1 MKSRLAPTHLSWK
14 TYIPNPSKNGLALI
28 FSIGLT
34 ACAVGPDF
42 KKPDAPKV
50 SSYTEKPVSNQL
62 ATAPSI
68 GGTQQNLDPGA
79 DIPAEW
85 WALYRSPE
93 LDVLIKQ
100 AIKRNP
106 NLAAAD
112 ATLRAAQE
120 NANATF
126 GSLLFPSV
134 GLGGSAARQQ
144 INPSS
149 FGQGAGNPII
159 YNLYNTSVS
168 VNYNLDV
175 FGGARRAVQS
185 AAAQAEIA
193 GFQLESAYLN
203 LTANIVTT
211 AIREAALR
219 AQYASNLEIY
229 EAQKNLAD
237 MIAKQLDIG
246 TASRVDLTSQLSITA
261 SSQIDLL
268 NIDKSLSFTRNQL
281 SVYVGE
287 FPGNGLLAKFNL
299 NQLNL
304 PEKIPLSVPSELVR
318 QRPDI
323 RAAEAYIKSTNALV
337 GVATANLL
345 PQITLS
351 GASGSQALTTG
362 ALFGPNAAIWSVAGG
377 VFQPLFQGGALLA
390 QRRGAIATNEAAVFQ
405 YQATVLNAFQEV
417 ANALQALESD
427 ALALRAASEAEQNA
441 LEYLN
446 LLEQQY
452 KLGTGSYL
460 AVLIAQK
467 QYQQTKYRLIDAQA
481 NRFANTAALFA
492 ALGGGWWNRSGP
504 AYQSQKN
511 EGSNNQVL
519 SQQEMRQ

>member
-1 MKSRLAPTHLSWK
+1 MSK
-14 TYIPNPSKNGLALI
+14 PSKHGFALI
-28 FSIGLT
+28 FSIGLS

-42 KKPDAPKV
+42 KQPDAPKV
-50 SSYTEKPVSNQL
+50 SSYIEKPVSNQL
-62 ATAPSI
+62 AITPSI
-68 GGTQQNLDPGA
+68 GGTQQNLDLAA

-93 LDVLIKQ
+93 LDALIKQ
-100 AIKRNP
+100 ALKRNP

-120 NANATF
+120 NANASF
-126 GSLLFPSV
+126 GSLLFPSI
-134 GLGGSAARQQ
+134 GLSGTAARQK
-144 INPSS
+144 INSAA
-149 FGQGAGNPII
+149 FGQGTGGTSI

-185 AAAQAEIA
+185 AQAQAEIT

-229 EAQKNLAD
+229 EAQKNLAE
-237 MIAKQLDIG
+237 MITKQVEIG
-246 TASRVDLTSQLSITA
+246 TASRVDLTSQVSLAA

-268 NIDKSLSFTRNQL
+268 NIDKNLSFTRNQL

-287 FPGNGLLAKFNL
+287 FPGNGLLAKFDL
-299 NQLNL
+299 STLNL
-304 PEKIPLSVPSELVR
+304 PEKIPLSLPSELVR

-345 PQITLS
+345 PQITLR

-377 VFQPLFQGGALLA
+377 IFQPLFQGGALLA
-390 QRRGAIATNEAAVFQ
+390 QRRAAIASNEAAVFQ

-427 ALALRAASEAEQNA
+427 ALALRAASEAERNA

-446 LLEQQY
+446 LLKQQY

-467 QYQQTKYRLIDAQA
+467 QYQQTKFRLIDAQA

-504 AYQSQKN
+504 AYQS
-511 EGSNNQVL
+511 L
-519 SQQEMRQ
+519 SQQEIR

>member
-1 MKSRLAPTHLSWK
+1 
-14 TYIPNPSKNGLALI
+14 
-28 FSIGLT
+28 
-34 ACAVGPDF
+34 VGPDF
-42 KKPDAPKV
+42 KKPDTPKV
-50 SSYTEKPVSNQL
+50 GTYTEVPVSSEL

-68 GGTQQNLDPGA
+68 GGSKQSLNPGA

-85 WALYRSPE
+85 WSLYRSPE
-93 LDVLIKQ
+93 LDALIKQ
-100 AIKRNP
+100 ALQRNP
-106 NLAAAD
+106 NLASAD

-120 NANATF
+120 NANAVF
-126 GSLLFPSV
+126 GSLLFPNI
-134 GLGGSAARQQ
+134 GLGASATRQQ
-144 INPSS
+144 ITPST
-149 FGQGAGNPII
+149 FGLTSGNPNIF
-159 YNLYNTSVS
+159 NLYNTSVS
-168 VNYNLDV
+168 VNYNVDV

-185 AAAQAEIA
+185 AQAQAEIT
-193 GFQLESAYLN
+193 GFQLEGAYLS

-219 AQYASNLEIY
+219 AQYQSNLEIY
-229 EAQKNLAD
+229 ESQRNLAD
-237 MIAKQLDIG
+237 LIRKQLEIG
-246 TASRVDLTSQLSITA
+246 TASRVDLSSQVSLAA

-268 NIDKSLSFTRNQL
+268 NIDKNLSFTRNQL
-281 SVYVGE
+281 AVYVGD
-287 FPGNGLLAKFNL
+287 FPGNAQLAKFDL
-299 NQLNL
+299 AKLNL
-304 PEKIPLSVPSELVR
+304 PESIPLSVPSDLVR

-351 GASGSQALTTG
+351 GAMGSQALTTG

-390 QRRGAIATNEAAVFQ
+390 QRRSAIATYEAAVFQ

-427 ALALRAASEAEQNA
+427 ALALRAASEAERNA

-460 AVLIAQK
+460 AVLIAQR
-467 QYQQTKYRLIDAQA
+467 QYQQTKFRLIDVQA
-481 NRFANTAALFA
+481 SRFANTAALFA

-504 AYQSQKN
+504 AFQAKASEQVNAPKQSN
-511 EGSNNQVL
+511 
-519 SQQEMRQ
+519 

>member
-1 MKSRLAPTHLSWK
+1 MKSRFVSEYLFRKIYSTGPFK
-14 TYIPNPSKNGLALI
+14 RGLAVLLCL
-28 FSIGLT
+28 SLT

-42 KKPDAPKV
+42 KKPDAPKIN
-50 SSYTEKPVSNQL
+50 SYTEKPISNEL

-68 GGTQQNLDPGA
+68 GGGNQTVEPGA

-85 WALYRSPE
+85 WSLYRSPE
-93 LDVLIKQ
+93 LDALIRQALKQ
-100 AIKRNP
+100 NP

-120 NANATF
+120 NANAAF
-126 GSLLFPSV
+126 GSLLFPSI
-134 GLGGSAARQQ
+134 GLGASATRQQ
-144 INPSS
+144 ITPSA
-149 FGQGAGNPII
+149 FGLSAGNPNIF
-159 YNLYNTSVS
+159 NLYNTSVS

-185 AAAQAEIA
+185 AQAQAEIT
-193 GFQLESAYLN
+193 GFQLEGAYLS

-219 AQYASNLEIY
+219 AQYISNLEIY
-229 EAQKNLAD
+229 EAQKNLAEL
-237 MIAKQLDIG
+237 IAKQLEIG
-246 TASRVDLTSQLSITA
+246 TASRVDLTSQVSLAA

-268 NIDKSLSFTRNQL
+268 NLDKNLSFVRNQL
-281 SVYVGE
+281 AVYVGD
-287 FPGNGLLAKFNL
+287 FPGRAKLAQFDLTK
-299 NQLNL
+299 LNL

-351 GASGSQALTTG
+351 GVTGSQALTTG

-390 QRRGAIATNEAAVFQ
+390 QRRGAIATYEAAVFQ

-427 ALALRAASEAEQNA
+427 ALALRAASEAERNA
-441 LEYLN
+441 FEYLT
-446 LLEQQY
+446 LLEEQY

-460 AVLIAQK
+460 AVLIAQR
-467 QYQQTKYRLIDAQA
+467 QYQQTKFRLIDAQA
-481 NRFANTAALFA
+481 SRFSNTAALFA
-492 ALGGGWWNRSGP
+492 ALGGGWWNRSAP
-504 AYQSQKN
+504 AYQAQNKESATEPNQ
-511 EGSNNQVL
+511 SN
-519 SQQEMRQ
+519 QEIR